1 MSPYLTFTIG
11 SAMNCDIHLNHSTVS
26 DIHAELVVSY
36 SGKLFLTDRAS
47 EVGSFKKENRK
58 WVNFKQTYVDE
69 DTEIRFGKYKTK
81 GRSVLAMIAP
91 NGIRAK
97 FEEYENSILTSLS
110 PSNKPHY
117 DPKNDLPTGQ
127 VRRSI
132 HTGEIISAKEK

>member
-11 SAMNCDIHLNHSTVS
+11 SAMNCDVHLNHSSVS
-26 DIHAELVVSY
+26 DIHAELVVSS

-47 EVGSFKKENRK
+47 EAGSFKKEKQK
-58 WVNFKQTYVDE
+58 WVNFKQTYVGKN
-69 DTEIRFGKYKTK
+69 TEIRFGKYKTK
-81 GRSVLAMIAP
+81 GQSVLAMIAP
-91 NGIRAK
+91 NGICAK

-110 PSNKPHY
+110 PSNKNHY
-117 DPKNDLPTGQ
+117 DPKNNLPTGQ

>member
-11 SAMNCDIHLNHSTVS
+11 SAMNCDIHLNHSSVS
-26 DIHAELVVSY
+26 DIHAELVVS
-36 SGKLFLTDRAS
+36 SNGKLFLTDRAS
-47 EVGSFKKENRK
+47 EVGSFKRENKK

-69 DTEIRFGKYKTK
+69 NTEIRFGKYKTK
-81 GRSVLAMIAP
+81 GQSLLAMIAP

-110 PSNKPHY
+110 ASNKTHY

>member
-11 SAMNCDIHLNHSTVS
+11 SAMNCDVHLNHSSVS
-26 DIHAELVVSY
+26 DIHAELVVSS

-47 EVGSFKKENRK
+47 EAGSFKKEKQK
-58 WVNFKQTYVDE
+58 WVNFKQTFVDE
-69 DTEIRFGKYKTK
+69 NTEIRFGKYKTK

-97 FEEYENSILTSLS
+97 FEEHENSILTSLS
-110 PSNKPHY
+110 PSNKTKY
-117 DPKNDLPTGQ
+117 DPKNDLPIGQ

>member
-1 MSPYLTFTIG
+1 MSAYLTFTIG
-11 SAMNCDIHLNHSTVS
+11 SAMNCDVHLNHSSVS
-26 DIHAELVVSY
+26 DIHAELVVSS

-47 EVGSFKKENRK
+47 EAGSFKKEKQK
-58 WVNFKQTYVDE
+58 WVNFKQTYVDKN
-69 DTEIRFGKYKTK
+69 TEIRFGKYKTK
-81 GRSVLAMIAP
+81 GQSVLAMIAP

-97 FEEYENSILTSLS
+97 FEEYENSIITPLS
-110 PSNKPHY
+110 PKNKNHY

>member
-47 EVGSFKKENRK
+47 EAGSFKKENRK

-110 PSNKPHY
+110 PSNKPYY